1 MALAM
6 QSDLRQTFGALGD
19 SSRYQIAQLLLNQPE
34 LCVSELATKIG
45 ITAAGVSQHMRV
57 LVQAGIVHPKR
68 VGQKMC
74 YQLNDEVTRV
84 RRVLQLINEEQL

>member
-1 MALAM
+1 MVLAI
-6 QSDLRQTFGALGD
+6 QTDLRQTFGALGD
-19 SSRYQIAQLLLNQPE
+19 SSRYQIVQLLLNQPE

-45 ITAAGVSQHMRV
+45 ITTAGVSQHMRV
-57 LVQAGIVHPKR
+57 LAQAGIVHPKR

-84 RRVLQLINEEQL
+84 KRVLQLVNEERV